1 MCKGVRV
8 CVCMRGW
15 MYGMCVCGVHVCVLC
30 VCVCRGE
37 EVKVYGE
44 HKSNIYCGFLAC
56 LQPVPRLSAN
66 SQPSPGTVC
75 GYHLEDGRRWKSI
88 IIPLNKLD
96 NPHFSRRRGTR
107 DLTTKIIST
116 YAYLTTSSSVN
127 NLALIQPQI
136 R

>member
-1 MCKGVRV
+1 MCMYGGMDVRYV
-8 CVCMRGW
+8 CVWCA
-15 MYGMCVCGVHVCVLC
+15 CVCVLC
-30 VCVCRGE
+30 VCKGE

-75 GYHLEDGRRWKSI
+75 GYHLEDGRKWKSI

>member
-1 MCKGVRV
+1 
-8 CVCMRGW
+8 
-15 MYGMCVCGVHVCVLC
+15 MYEGMDVWC
-30 VCVCRGE
+30 VCVCVCKGE
-37 EVKVYGE
+37 EVKVYGK

-88 IIPLNKLD
+88 NIPLISKTT
-96 NPHFSRRRGTR
+96 PTFPRRRGTR